1 MIKLHFKSKIK
12 KSISIRKR
20 ILTVLL
26 SSCLLSIILT
36 SLIAFKAIY
45 DTREL
50 TLSIG
55 NEIIFQAAENSQEAL
70 IQRAKLALEQ
80 TAFDKANELDENLG
94 KVKKKDVIILSNM
107 MTNIASNPEE
117 YHSRNIFEPSKN
129 DIDKI
134 TAQLLF
140 SSEVV
145 DKSSPILRQE
155 IGLTA
160 NIQDFF

>member
-80 TAFDKANELDENLG
+80 TAVDKANELDENLG
-94 KVKKKDVIILSNM
+94 KVKKM
-107 MTNIASNPEE
+107 
-117 YHSRNIFEPSKN
+117 
-129 DIDKI
+129 
-134 TAQLLF
+134 
-140 SSEVV
+140 
-145 DKSSPILRQE
+145 
-155 IGLTA
+155 
-160 NIQDFF
+160 